1 LFAKARQALRK
12 ILKTA
17 ETIIK
22 SSSTN
27 PVINKATLHPGMGK
41 VIRHPRSA
49 SGSAAAKNNATR
61 RLIAQR
67 RAAAHDQSFR
77 KPTELAGEALDG

>member
-1 LFAKARQALRK
+1 
-12 ILKTA
+12 
-17 ETIIK
+17 
-22 SSSTN
+22 
-27 PVINKATLHPGMGK
+27 MGK

-77 KPTELAGEALDG
+77 KPIQLAGEALDG